1 MSTFCALIFSQLYRN
16 IGVLLVKLAYSL
28 DVVGVI
34 HSQYDHKVQHVSSV
48 PTLASV
54 FFFKMQSFSE
64 LMGFS

>member
-34 HSQYDHKVQHVSSV
+34 HSQYDHKV
-48 PTLASV
+48 
-54 FFFKMQSFSE
+54 
-64 LMGFS
+64 